1 MPNDKQ
7 QMLEEYYKTK
17 DITLRNALAEEYLY
31 MAQAVAR
38 RFSGRGAEVDDLIQ
52 VASVALLRALERFN
66 VEKGVAF
73 TSFAVPT
80 MVGEIRNYLRDK
92 VKPLRFPRQSS
103 ELLLK
108 ITKMRESFIQEHMRE
123 PSVMEISTALGVL
136 QDAVLDALE
145 VQRAAQ
151 SVSLDANVSKEES
164 TTLSELLGK
173 EETAYSHLEMA
184 DYINRLLSQ
193 LEGKA
198 RYVLEQ
204 RFFHQR
210 NQRDIAKEM
219 GISQMQVSRLER
231 RALQILRIM
240 YLQRDGRESVEN

>member
-1 MPNDKQ
+1 MQSDKQ
-7 QMLEEYYKTK
+7 RMLEEYCKTR
-17 DITLRNALAEEYLY
+17 DIALRNTLAEEYLY
-31 MAQAVAR
+31 TAQAVAR
-38 RFSGRGAEVDDLIQ
+38 RFSGRGAEVDDLVQ
-52 VASVALLRALERFN
+52 VASMALLRALERYDPG
-66 VEKGVAF
+66 KGVAF

-103 ELLLK
+103 ELLTK
-108 ITKMRESFIQEHMRE
+108 ITREREAFLQTHMRE
-123 PSVMEISTALGVL
+123 PTVLELSRALNAP

-145 VQRAAQ
+145 IQRAAQ
-151 SVSLDANVSKEES
+151 SVSLDASFSQEEP
-164 TTLSELLGK
+164 TALSDLLGK
-173 EETAYSHLEMA
+173 EETAYTDLEMA
-184 DYINRLLSQ
+184 DYVNHVLSK

-210 NQRDIAKEM
+210 NQRDIAREM

-231 RALQILRIM
+231 RALQILRIT
-240 YLQRDGRESVEN
+240 YAHQDTRESVDL

>member
-1 MPNDKQ
+1 M
-7 QMLEEYYKTK
+7 
-17 DITLRNALAEEYLY
+17 
-31 MAQAVAR
+31 
-38 RFSGRGAEVDDLIQ
+38 
-52 VASVALLRALERFN
+52 
-66 VEKGVAF
+66 
-73 TSFAVPT
+73 PT

-108 ITKMRESFIQEHMRE
+108 ITREREAFLQKNMRE
-123 PSVMEISTALGVL
+123 PSVLELSEILEVP

-151 SVSLDANVSKEES
+151 PVSLDASISWEEP
-164 TTLSELLGK
+164 TALSELLGT
-173 EETAYSHLEMA
+173 EETAYNDLEML

-204 RFFHQR
+204 RFFFQR
-210 NQRDIAKEM
+210 NQRDIAREM

-231 RALQILRIM
+231 RALQLLRITND
-240 YLQRDGRESVEN
+240 QRDRQEAADY

>member
-1 MPNDKQ
+1 
-7 QMLEEYYKTK
+7 
-17 DITLRNALAEEYLY
+17 LRNALVEEYLY

-52 VASVALLRALERFN
+52 VASVALLRALERYDAD
-66 VEKGVAF
+66 KGVAF

-108 ITKMRESFIQEHMRE
+108 IKKIRENFVQGHMRE
-123 PSVMEISTALGVL
+123 PSVMELSAALGVP

-145 VQRAAQ
+145 VQQAAQ
-151 SVSLDANVSKEES
+151 SVSLDASVSKEES
-164 TTLSELLGK
+164 TTLSELLGA
-173 EETAYSHLEMA
+173 EETAYNDLEMV
-184 DYINRLLSQ
+184 DYLNRLLSA
-193 LEGKA
+193 LEGNA

-210 NQRDIAKEM
+210 NQRDIAREL

-231 RALQILRIM
+231 RALQILRIT
-240 YLQRDGRESVEN
+240 YLQREGRELVEK